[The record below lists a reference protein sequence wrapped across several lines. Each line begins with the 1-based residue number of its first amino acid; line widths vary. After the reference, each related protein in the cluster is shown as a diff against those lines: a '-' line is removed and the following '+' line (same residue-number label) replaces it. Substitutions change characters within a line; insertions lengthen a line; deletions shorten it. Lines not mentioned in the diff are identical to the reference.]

1 MLLHVIYLLALY
13 PFAVAAIFGATFLQG
28 WANDVNVVYLRAWQG
43 SILRVFLAPL
53 YGLKRVEAFTVGYC
67 SVFMVEAPADD
78 LVHHELFHQQQ
89 SRREAPAW
97 LPGKLGQLVGAAI
110 YGAKY
115 LWEWGKVGYVN
126 NKFEQQARIA
136 AGQEV

>member
-1 MLLHVIYLLALY
+1 MLHHIIFLILSY
-13 PFAVAAIFGATFLQG
+13 PVLVGAIFGATFLQG
-28 WANDVNVVYLRAWQG
+28 WANDVSAVYLRAWQG
-43 SILRVFLAPL
+43 SILRTFLAPL
-53 YGLKRVEAFTVGYC
+53 YGFRRVEAFTVGYC

-78 LVHHELFHQQQ
+78 LVHHELFHQEQ

-115 LWEWGKVGYVN
+115 ALEYVKKGYQN
-126 NKFEQQARIA
+126 NRFEAEARQA
-136 AGQEV
+136 AGQP